1 MILEIIIIIAAA
13 VNTFDIIRNCLIKPN
28 DEETQLKQKSQDII
42 ESLCEIE
49 QQLQQKI
56 ADERNNENQL
66 NGEVEKLLCKR
77 SELELEQKI
86 LNGNDTKLTI
96 ELLKDLENELKSKQN
111 LLESELNEDQK
122 NLLTTEVEN
131 LLLLRSQ
138 MESNIIK
145 YDFIPDHDKF
155 Y

>member
-1 MILEIIIIIAAA
+1 MYLEIIIAIAA
-13 VNTFDIIRNCLIKPN
+13 VKTFNIIYNYWFKPK
-28 DEETQLKQKSQDII
+28 DAETQLKQKIQTII

-138 MESNIIK
+138 MELNIIK